1 MARKHED
8 ARTERA
14 ATSKRTGVPA
24 HRNGAEEAASKT
36 SARVIAATHRRRRKA
51 MKELAD
57 R

>member
-24 HRNGAEEAASKT
+24 LRNGAEEAASKT